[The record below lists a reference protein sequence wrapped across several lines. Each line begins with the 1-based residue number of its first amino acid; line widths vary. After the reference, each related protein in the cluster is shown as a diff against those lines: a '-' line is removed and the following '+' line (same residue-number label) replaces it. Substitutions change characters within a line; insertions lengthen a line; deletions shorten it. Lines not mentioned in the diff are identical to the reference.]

1 MKIFA
6 LILLIGIPM
15 AIMQI
20 LYRLYD
26 PTGEKTIALAD
37 KLPVLMGRK
46 FLVQIVTP
54 LLFIVVFGLISLL
67 LNIPIAVFYVV
78 CGIAIGII
86 NGMAV
91 TLMYFGDKL
100 KK

>member
-1 MKIFA
+1 MNVIA

-15 AIMQI
+15 GVMQI
-20 LYRLYD
+20 VYRLYD
-26 PTGEKTIALAD
+26 PDGSKTLALAD

-46 FLVQIVTP
+46 FLTQIVAP
-54 LLFIVVFGLISLL
+54 LLFIVAFGLISVLL
-67 LNIPIAVFYVV
+67 HIPIAVFYVV
-78 CGIAIGII
+78 CGLVIGII

-100 KK
+100 K

>member
-1 MKIFA
+1 MNIFA

-26 PTGEKTIALAD
+26 PTGEKTLALSE

-46 FLVQIVTP
+46 FLIQIIAP
-54 LLFIVVFGLISLL
+54 LLFIVVFGLISVLL
-67 LNIPIAVFYVV
+67 HIPIAVFYVV
-78 CGIAIGII
+78 CGLVIGVI

-91 TLMYFGDKL
+91 TLMYFGDKQ
-100 KK
+100 

>member
-1 MKIFA
+1 MNVIS

-15 AIMQI
+15 AVMQI
-20 LYRLYD
+20 LYRLFD
-26 PTGEKTIALAD
+26 PNGEKTLALSE
-37 KLPVLMGRK
+37 KLPVLMGKK

-54 LLFIVVFGLISLL
+54 LLFIVVFGVISVLL
-67 LNIPIAVFYVV
+67 HIPIAVFYVV
-78 CGIAIGII
+78 CGIVIGII

-100 KK
+100 K